1 VNKERIQRLKN
12 TLLALPIYV
21 WLIVFLLVP
30 FLIVLVISLSKY
42 SLSAPP
48 FELFIHK
55 NITTSSF
62 EFSSPTLENFYI
74 LITDPLYLRALVSS
88 IKLATISTIICLL
101 IGYPLAVCIADAKN
115 STKNLLL
122 ILLLIP
128 FWTSLVLRVYAWK
141 TILGDYGLMN
151 KLLLEFGF
159 ISEPLSLL
167 DSTPA
172 VIAGIVYC
180 YLPFMVL
187 PLFLS
192 IDKIDKMIIE
202 ASRDLGCSSFAS
214 FFKII
219 VPLSL
224 PGILAGSILV
234 FIPVI
239 GEYVIPDLLG
249 GARVLTVGKLIW
261 NEFFFN
267 KDWPVASA
275 ITVCMTILFVIPV
288 LIIQKVLIKE
298 EIEDE

>member
-1 VNKERIQRLKN
+1 MNKERIQRLKN

-21 WLIVFLLVP
+21 RLIVFLLVP

-261 NEFFFN
+261 NELFFN

>member
-1 VNKERIQRLKN
+1 
-12 TLLALPIYV
+12 
-21 WLIVFLLVP
+21 
-30 FLIVLVISLSKY
+30 
-42 SLSAPP
+42 
-48 FELFIHK
+48 
-55 NITTSSF
+55 
-62 EFSSPTLENFYI
+62 
-74 LITDPLYLRALVSS
+74 
-88 IKLATISTIICLL
+88 
-101 IGYPLAVCIADAKN
+101 
-115 STKNLLL
+115 
-122 ILLLIP
+122 
-128 FWTSLVLRVYAWK
+128 
-141 TILGDYGLMN
+141 
-151 KLLLEFGF
+151 
-159 ISEPLSLL
+159 
-167 DSTPA
+167 
-172 VIAGIVYC
+172 
-180 YLPFMVL
+180 
-187 PLFLS
+187 
-192 IDKIDKMIIE
+192 MIIE

>member
-1 VNKERIQRLKN
+1 MNKERIQRLKN

-21 WLIVFLLVP
+21 RLIVFLLVP

>member
-1 VNKERIQRLKN
+1 MNKERIQRLKN

>member
-1 VNKERIQRLKN
+1 MNKERIQRLKN

-219 VPLSL
+219 APLSL